1 MFAPK
6 IKENEFEFEN
16 PDTQVNVTLQGRT
29 DENEIFIDNNNVEG
43 IHSTV
48 SLVGETDNNDF
59 SFENST
65 VNAEAW
71 YFLTIGS
78 ISGTLGT
85 LEKEP
90 IGTLGRK
97 KIL

>member
-1 MFAPK
+1 MA
-6 IKENEFEFEN
+6 
-16 PDTQVNVTLQGRT
+16 LQGRA
-29 DENEIFIDNNNVEG
+29 DENEILIDNNNVEG

-48 SLVGETDNNDF
+48 SLVGKADDNKF

-65 VNAEAW
+65 VNAGTW